1 MRPLVVLVGEPLRS
15 VLRTGLK
22 CAWFAGQNCRVGRTA
37 SGQIGSAAAR
47 RTVTWHNAA
56 VQITKTSGADGF
68 VVVDLPDAATATGI
82 VRCARKILQD
92 GAVNLARSLTY
103 SYAAFGIP
111 TSGASAGINA
121 DGDGRDEA
129 VAAFVAELAPRVADG
144 SLQLSAGKGVT
155 DADLEPWAVVA
166 DDGAD
171 AALVASVVAAAAA
184 TVDLAGATVA
194 VEAGAPAS
202 EAIAAGFA
210 AAGAD
215 AAVLPL
221 AELLAAGRGVV
232 VVGSKAGVLD
242 HENVGALGA
251 AIIVGAAGQAVTA
264 RALATA
270 RRNGATVLPDFVSA
284 AGPLLAASGEA
295 DIAARVTE
303 VVRSVLDHEEGPYLG
318 ACYAAEAF
326 LRTWS
331 SELPFGRPLA

>member
-1 MRPLVVLVGEPLRS
+1 M
-15 VLRTGLK
+15 
-22 CAWFAGQNCRVGRTA
+22 
-37 SGQIGSAAAR
+37 
-47 RTVTWHNAA
+47 
-56 VQITKTSGADGF
+56 
-68 VVVDLPDAATATGI
+68 
-82 VRCARKILQD
+82 
-92 GAVNLARSLTY
+92 
-103 SYAAFGIP
+103 
-111 TSGASAGINA
+111 
-121 DGDGRDEA
+121 
-129 VAAFVAELAPRVADG
+129 
-144 SLQLSAGKGVT
+144 
-155 DADLEPWAVVA
+155 
-166 DDGAD
+166 
-171 AALVASVVAAAAA
+171 
-184 TVDLAGATVA
+184 
-194 VEAGAPAS
+194 
-202 EAIAAGFA
+202 
-210 AAGAD
+210 
-215 AAVLPL
+215 LPL

-251 AIIVGAAGQAVTA
+251 ATIVGAAGQAVTA